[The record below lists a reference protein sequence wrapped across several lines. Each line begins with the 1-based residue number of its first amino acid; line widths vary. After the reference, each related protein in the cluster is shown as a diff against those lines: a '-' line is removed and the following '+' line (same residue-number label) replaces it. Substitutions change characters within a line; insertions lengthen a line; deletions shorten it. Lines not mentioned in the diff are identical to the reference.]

1 MERGNN
7 NLIITEKTLT
17 LINLE
22 RQIWK
27 LKLREGTLSEHP
39 VTMAKVKMLEEEY
52 K

>member
-7 NLIITEKTLT
+7 NLIITEKILT

-27 LKLREGTLSEHP
+27 LKLREGTLRTPTNDGKSED
-39 VTMAKVKMLEEEY
+39 VRGGV
-52 K
+52 

>member
-7 NLIITEKTLT
+7 NLIITGKILT

-22 RQIWK
+22 RQIQK
-27 LKLREGTLSEHP
+27 LKSREGTLSEHP
-39 VTMAKVKMLEEEY
+39 VRMAKVKILEEAY